1 MSGEY
6 LISRH
11 SDGWVIAVD
20 GSMLLVCERKK
31 AAMRAVRE
39 ATTRGFG
46 LLHPDCQ
53 RCHAEPE
60 ESVADRAQA
69 VAGASSG

>member
-1 MSGEY
+1 MPGEY
-6 LISRH
+6 VISRH

-46 LLHPDCQ
+46 LLHPEHQC
-53 RCHAEPE
+53 CHAEPE
-60 ESVADRAQA
+60 EPPADREQA
-69 VAGASSG
+69 VAAAR